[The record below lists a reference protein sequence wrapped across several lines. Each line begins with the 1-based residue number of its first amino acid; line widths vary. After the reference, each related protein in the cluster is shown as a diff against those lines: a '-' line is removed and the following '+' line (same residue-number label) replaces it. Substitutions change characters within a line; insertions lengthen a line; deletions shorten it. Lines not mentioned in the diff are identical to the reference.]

1 LRGARLALNANWGN
15 SRMEIV
21 IRHAEPDDYEA
32 IYRILSGPR
41 LVSSL
46 RFSLWYSLILSQ
58 CLESCGFGFPTA
70 SRASIVR

>member
-1 LRGARLALNANWGN
+1 
-15 SRMEIV
+15 MEIV

-46 RFSLWYSLILSQ
+46 RFSLWYSLIL
-58 CLESCGFGFPTA
+58 FR
-70 SRASIVR
+70 RAVLGQQGTREFSSGIGPRGIVVG

>member
-1 LRGARLALNANWGN
+1 
-15 SRMEIV
+15 MEIV

-46 RFSLWYSLILSQ
+46 RFSLWYSLILSRRAVLGQ
-58 CLESCGFGFPTA
+58 QGT
-70 SRASIVR
+70 RASCSGVGPRGIVVG